1 MKKTFINVNEQIRI
15 GQKAKKSNEDI
26 TLSNEA
32 SERNTKNHKR
42 LEVEKFILNYIS
54 RLVTGNEN
62 VELYKHL
69 FNSMNDQ
76 QFNKFMEDLRDGN
89 KFLSVIIPNGSNKIK
104 VDINNNIKLAK
115 ELGFDF
121 FQRLY
126 IKNNPDLPDH
136 LTPNKYM
143 LLKLPVRRA
152 SQLVSK
158 KISIPV
164 DNKSVD
170 MLTGQ
175 VTGKS
180 KGAMLTNPEL
190 QILLGL
196 GLKDSIKELMKMRGG
211 DTGEAMAM
219 NNMLFSQ
226 GHISQRAAESYS
238 TEVKSKKTLKSYFN
252 GMGIKSTL

>member
-1 MKKTFINVNEQIRI
+1 MNNINV
-15 GQKAKKSNEDI
+15 SLED
-26 TLSNEA
+26 NKVN
-32 SERNTKNHKR
+32 NTTRKQVQE
-42 LEVEKFILNYIS
+42 LILKYIS
-54 RLVTGNEN
+54 KLVTGDEN
-62 VELYKHL
+62 VKLYQHL
-69 FNSMNDQ
+69 FNSMNDT
-76 QFNKFMEDLRDGN
+76 QFHKFMEDLRDGN
-89 KFLSVIIPNGSNKIK
+89 KFLSVIIPNGNNKIK
-104 VDINNNIKLAK
+104 VDVNNNIKLAK

-126 IKNNPDLPDH
+126 IKNNPDIPDH

-152 SQLVSK
+152 AQIVSK
-158 KISIPV
+158 KISIPT

-170 MLTGQ
+170 NLTGQ

-211 DTGEAMAM
+211 DAGEATAM

-226 GHISQRAAESYS
+226 GHVSQKAAEDYS
-238 TEVKSKKTLKSYFN
+238 TEVKSKKTLKAYFN